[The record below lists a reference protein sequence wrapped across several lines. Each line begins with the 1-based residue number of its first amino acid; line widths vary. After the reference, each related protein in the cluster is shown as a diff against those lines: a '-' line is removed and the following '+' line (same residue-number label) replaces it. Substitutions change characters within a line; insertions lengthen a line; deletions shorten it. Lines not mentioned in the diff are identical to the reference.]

1 MRVEIRR
8 GWRGSRRVGVHFIPD
23 RRFRTRD
30 SKLLEVAVDLGF
42 VEEEGSVVSLESV
55 VYRVGPGGRRGDV
68 GGCEDELSLMDIR
81 IV

>member
-1 MRVEIRR
+1 MR
-8 GWRGSRRVGVHFIPD
+8 
-23 RRFRTRD
+23 
-30 SKLLEVAVDLGF
+30 VDLGF

-55 VYRVGPGGRRGDV
+55 VYRVGPGGRRGYV